1 MPELPFKQGDVV
13 ILVKPKDPYDLNRLA
28 VVLDCFYDDSDA
40 MVNFTWKNN
49 NEVNGCLYADRFR
62 HYSAIRR
69 P

>member
-13 ILVKPKDPYDLNRLA
+13 MLVKPKDLYDLNRLA
-28 VVLDCFYDDSDA
+28 VVLDCFYDDSDP
-40 MVNFTWKNN
+40 MVRFTWKGN

-62 HYSAIRR
+62 RYSAIRR